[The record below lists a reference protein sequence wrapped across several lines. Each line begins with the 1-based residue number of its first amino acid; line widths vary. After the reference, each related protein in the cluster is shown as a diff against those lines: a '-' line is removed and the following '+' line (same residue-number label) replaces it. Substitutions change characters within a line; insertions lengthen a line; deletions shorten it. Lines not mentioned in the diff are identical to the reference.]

1 MIRRSVLG
9 ALSCAFIT
17 TVVVAAAPGAILQEL
32 DEVLVTARAK
42 LPVEDLVEFPK
53 YDSVAISPDGTR
65 LAVTWVNEKFQR
77 GVSILEFPSL
87 KNLHGYQMPS
97 GHNLAEVGWA
107 NNDRLIVQPDVTE
120 RSFLRIRRPIGAI
133 TTMDVDGG
141 RPQFT
146 NREAL
151 ALGDA
156 LATYRGDEESIA
168 ALGLQM
174 QSPPDPGKWPGRNS
188 QGPVRLIRT
197 QVGGDPNMA
206 LIQTTRAYSRSGEG
220 EGYGAFQLNV
230 RDAKQTRVATLPVSG
245 GQFVLG
251 PNAGIA
257 LATGINARNE
267 RVTYYLP
274 PDERTDGR
282 AWQLVSSGQS
292 GERGLWPVAWTGN
305 GEEYY
310 ALDGRSAATVA
321 VVAWNPKDNTQR
333 VLQRNA
339 DADLDQVAIDPNGK
353 AWMFY
358 GNGHFPVYWYP
369 DANHPLARLHRLV
382 RQRARDELVDI
393 VSVSDDMGVAVV
405 RVSSGRRAPI
415 YFPVYVS
422 NGNSITGLFTY
433 PTLRGTRL
441 SRVEPIEFR
450 ARDGQVIR
458 GYLTTPED
466 ASGNARTGLPLVV
479 IAHDGP
485 VGEAV
490 TYGYEYERQLIA
502 SRGYAVLQIN
512 RRGTP
517 GRGQAFERAGD
528 GKWGQETQDDYIDGA
543 RWAVRD
549 GVADGERICFY
560 GTGYGAYSGM
570 VAAARAPE
578 VFKCVVGVAGAYD
591 LPLLLGNGEKPVPP
605 ALTKV
610 LGSDMTVVA
619 NRSPV
624 SLASAIK
631 ASVMLIPQEKDEHF
645 QPDQTNRM
653 RTALKDA
660 GNTAQFQMIGQELNG
675 QHTQVTRANAY
686 DVIFKFLEKQ
696 IGN

>member
-1 MIRRSVLG
+1 MIRRSALAG
-9 ALSCAFIT
+9 LSCTLAT
-17 TVVVAAAPGAILQEL
+17 TLLIAAAPGGVLQEL

-87 KNLHGYQMPS
+87 KNLHGYQMPA
-97 GHNLAEVGWA
+97 GHGLAEVGWA
-107 NNDRLIVQPDVTE
+107 SNDRLVVQPDVTE

-168 ALGLQM
+168 ALGMEM
-174 QSPPDPGKWPGRNS
+174 QAPPDPGKWPGRNS

-197 QVGGDPNMA
+197 QVGNADTA
-206 LIQTTRAYSRSGEG
+206 LIQTTRGYSRSGEG
-220 EGYGAFQLNV
+220 EGYGAFLLNV

-251 PNAGIA
+251 PSAGIA

-274 PDERTDGR
+274 PDVRADGR
-282 AWQLVSSGQS
+282 AWQLLSSSRS

-321 VVAWNPKDNTQR
+321 VVAWNPTDNTQR
-333 VLQRNA
+333 VLQRSA
-339 DADLDQVAIDPNGK
+339 DADLDQVAIDPAGR

-358 GNGHFPVYWYP
+358 GHGHYPVYWYP
-369 DANHPLARLHRLV
+369 DQNHPLARLHRLV
-382 RQRARDELVDI
+382 RQRARDELVDV
-393 VSVSDDMGVAVV
+393 VSVSDDMSVAVV

-415 YFPVYVS
+415 YFPVYAS
-422 NGNSITGLFTY
+422 NGNSVTGLFTY

-450 ARDGQVIR
+450 ARDAQVIR

-466 ASGNARTGLPLVV
+466 ADGKARTGLPLVV

-485 VGEAV
+485 LGEPV
-490 TYGYEYERQLIA
+490 SYGYEYERQLFA

-528 GKWGQETQDDYIDGA
+528 GKWGQEAQNDFIDGA
-543 RWAVRD
+543 RWAIRD
-549 GVADGERICFY
+549 GVADADRICFY

-570 VAAARAPE
+570 VAAAHAPE
-578 VFKCVVGVAGAYD
+578 VFRCVVGVAGAYD
-591 LPLLLGNGEKPVPP
+591 LPLLLGNGEKSVAP

-610 LGSDMTVVA
+610 LGSDMKELA
-619 NRSPV
+619 ARSPAN
-624 SLASAIK
+624 LAASIK
-631 ASVMLIPQEKDEHF
+631 ASVLLIPQEKDEF
-645 QPDQTNRM
+645 FPPEQTSRM
-653 RTALKDA
+653 RVALKDA
-660 GNTAQFQMIGQELNG
+660 GNTAQFQMIGQEFNG
-675 QHTQVTRANAY
+675 MHTQVTRANAY

-696 IGN
+696 LGN